1 MPDIVI
7 TIVYACLGII
17 LMMVGNMLIDV
28 VIPCDFPAEIKKGN
42 LAVGYITAG
51 ASIAVGI
58 IIRSAVIS
66 PALEGVSE
74 SLMEGV
80 GSTILYFA
88 IGIIFCIIGYLVAK
102 LFNKK
107 YDLNK
112 EIGQGNAAAGLMV
125 AGMFIGLGIVI
136 SGVIY

>member
-112 EIGQGNAAAGLMV
+112 EIDKEMQRQD
-125 AGMFIGLGIVI
+125 
-136 SGVIY
+136 

>member
-28 VIPCDFPAEIKKGN
+28 VIPCDFPVEIKKGN

-51 ASIAVGI
+51 SSIAVGI
-58 IIRSAVIS
+58 ILRSAVIS
-66 PALEGVSE
+66 PVVGEASQN
-74 SLMEGV
+74 LMAGI
-80 GSTILYFA
+80 GSTIMYFV
-88 IGIIFCIIGYLVAK
+88 IGIVFCIIGYLVAK
-102 LFNKK
+102 LFNRK
-107 YDLNK
+107 YDLNT
-112 EIGQGNAAAGLMV
+112 EIGAGNAAAGLMV

>member
-1 MPDIVI
+1 MTDIVI